1 MLPALRAVLWCLWL
15 GCQQHADNL
24 KQDADDGQGDAD
36 WIHAQL
42 LQHFLLAGP
51 PVALYRQEVVILVFA
66 DAKRLAQCPLVGQ

>member
-15 GCQQHADNL
+15 GCQQRADNL
-24 KQDADDGQGDAD
+24 KQEADDNQHNGGV
-36 WIHAQL
+36 HAQL
-42 LQHFLLAGP
+42 LRHFLLAGP